1 MSSIQET
8 LVISVFLVVLFGAV
22 SFYLYSRLSYSEKRV
37 GLMESMLMDIKMAI
51 ESSEQAHE
59 HSLPLVP
66 PLPPT
71 ALFTPPAPLEND
83 DVQDLPE
90 EAFYSSVLAAATEVA
105 KEEDADAEADAD
117 AETETQLVKQ
127 LEAQESVVPKVVKVV
142 PNYDAMKKDELQKLA
157 EQRGLRVRKTSGKGE
172 IITLLRKNDT
182 NNTTP
187 SSSGTDNA
195 SEPVESMLASSTDAS
210 TGFPL
215 DMEQDGIEQA

>member
-105 KEEDADAEADAD
+105 KEEEEEEAE
-117 AETETQLVKQ
+117 AETEIQLVKQ

-195 SEPVESMLASSTDAS
+195 SEPVESMLASSTDAA

>member
-1 MSSIQET
+1 MSGIQET
-8 LVISVFLVVLFGAV
+8 LVVAVFLAVLFGAV

-51 ESSEQAHE
+51 ESSEHVHE

-71 ALFTPPAPLEND
+71 ALFTPPAPLEKE
-83 DVQDLPE
+83 DVEPVPE
-90 EAFYSSVLAAATEVA
+90 EAFYSSVLAATEVQESEA
-105 KEEDADAEADAD
+105 AEEEELA
-117 AETETQLVKQ
+117 KQ
-127 LEAQESVVPKVVKVV
+127 LEAQETIVPKVVKVA
-142 PNYDAMKKDELQKLA
+142 PNYDAMKKEELLKLA

-182 NNTTP
+182 NNTTS
-187 SSSGTDNA
+187 SSSGTENA
-195 SEPVESMLASSTDAS
+195 SEPVESMLASPTDAS

>member
-8 LVISVFLVVLFGAV
+8 LVVAVFLAVLFGAV

-83 DVQDLPE
+83 DVQELPE

-105 KEEDADAEADAD
+105 KEEEEEEED
-117 AETETQLVKQ
+117 TQLVKQ

-187 SSSGTDNA
+187 SSSGTENA
-195 SEPVESMLASSTDAS
+195 SEPVESMLASSADAS

-215 DMEQDGIEQA
+215 DMEQDGIESA

>member
-8 LVISVFLVVLFGAV
+8 LVVAVFLAVLFGAV

-71 ALFTPPAPLEND
+71 ALFTPPAPLETD

-90 EAFYSSVLAAATEVA
+90 EAFYSSVLAAATE
-105 KEEDADAEADAD
+105 AETEAEAD

-187 SSSGTDNA
+187 SSSGTENA
-195 SEPVESMLASSTDAS
+195 SEPVESMLASSADAS

-215 DMEQDGIEQA
+215 DMEQDGIESA

>member
-8 LVISVFLVVLFGAV
+8 LVVAVFLAVLFGAV

-83 DVQDLPE
+83 DVQELPE

-105 KEEDADAEADAD
+105 KEEE
-117 AETETQLVKQ
+117 EEEEETQLVKQ

-187 SSSGTDNA
+187 SSSGTENA
-195 SEPVESMLASSTDAS
+195 SEPVESMLASSADAS

-215 DMEQDGIEQA
+215 DMEQDGIESA

>member
-105 KEEDADAEADAD
+105 KEEEEEEAE
-117 AETETQLVKQ
+117 AETEIELVKQ

-195 SEPVESMLASSTDAS
+195 SEPVESMLASSTDAA

>member
-8 LVISVFLVVLFGAV
+8 LVVAVFLAVLFGAV

-83 DVQDLPE
+83 DVQELPE
-90 EAFYSSVLAAATEVA
+90 EAFYSSVLAAATEVEVEA
-105 KEEDADAEADAD
+105 GAEEE
-117 AETETQLVKQ
+117 EEETQLVKQ

-187 SSSGTDNA
+187 SSSGTENA
-195 SEPVESMLASSTDAS
+195 SEPVESMLASSADAS

-215 DMEQDGIEQA
+215 DMEQDGIESA

>member
-90 EAFYSSVLAAATEVA
+90 EAFYSSVLAAATE
-105 KEEDADAEADAD
+105 EGEAEAEAE

-195 SEPVESMLASSTDAS
+195 SEPVESMLASSTDAA

-215 DMEQDGIEQA
+215 DMEQDGIESA